1 MKPKTKKNLLLFT
14 LLVGPLL
21 FYILISTGI
30 NNFKRLPIL
39 TESVHNISTLDSSQ
53 TFVEKISIVCFLGD
67 DVLAV
72 KGGFFNLN
80 EKIYKPFYGFTDF
93 QIIGIYPKGKEKEVA
108 VLKNELGAFTD
119 MVKWNFIAADSS
131 EIELFYASFAT
142 ITPLQKGYSSEVF
155 IVDKD
160 LNLRGRT
167 ANKET
172 GESVLFGYNMQS
184 VAALNNIMKDDV
196 KIVLAEY
203 RLALKRKKNK
213 RKI

>member
-1 MKPKTKKNLLLFT
+1 MTSKTKKNVLLFT
-14 LLVGPLL
+14 LLIGPLL

-39 TESVHNISTLDSSQ
+39 TESVQNISKLDSSK

-67 DVLAV
+67 DILAV

-80 EKIYKPFYGFTDF
+80 EKIYKPFYGFDDF
-93 QIIGIYPKGKEKEVA
+93 QIIAIYPKGKEADVA
-108 VLKNELGAFTD
+108 VLKKELGAFTD
-119 MVKWNFIAADSS
+119 VAKWNFVEAAAS
-131 EIELFYASFAT
+131 EIELFYVSFKT
-142 ITPLQKGYSSEVF
+142 VKSLQNGYSSDVF
-155 IVDKD
+155 IIDKD
-160 LNLRGRT
+160 LNLRGRI
-167 ANKET
+167 ADKEA
-172 GESVLFGYNMQS
+172 GEPILFGYNMQS
-184 VAALNNIMKDDV
+184 VAALNNKMKDDV